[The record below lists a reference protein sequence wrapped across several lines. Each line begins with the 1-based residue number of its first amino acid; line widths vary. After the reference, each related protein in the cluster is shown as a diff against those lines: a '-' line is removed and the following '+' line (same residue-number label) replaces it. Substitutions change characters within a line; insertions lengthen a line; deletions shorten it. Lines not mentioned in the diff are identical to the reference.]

1 MITVVQT
8 MPKIIVDY
16 REDKNIVKELYKDKI
31 DVEIKSLI
39 SADFVM
45 QVKDVNNNV
54 KDLGIERK
62 TLRDF
67 LNSIID
73 KRILTQLISLKEN
86 FPLQLLIIEGE
97 ENIYQIRD
105 FHPNSIRGML
115 SSIAIDYQIPILY
128 TKNYRDTAAYLALIA
143 KRLEK
148 PKRNISLIT
157 KRKPLTLKEQQEYII
172 ESLPGVGPSLSKA
185 LLSKFK
191 SVKNVI
197 NAKEKRLKKVD
208 KIGEKKSKVLREVLD
223 REYKD

>member
-1 MITVVQT
+1 MA
-8 MPKIIVDY
+8 KIIVDY
-16 REDKNIVKELYKDKI
+16 REDKNIVKELYKHKV

-45 QVKDVNNNV
+45 QIKDVNNNV

-62 TLRDF
+62 TLADF

-73 KRILTQLISLKEN
+73 KRILNQLISLKEN
-86 FPLQLLIIEGE
+86 FSLQLLILEGE
-97 ENIYQIRD
+97 ENIYQIRN

-148 PKRNISLIT
+148 PKRHISLVS

-172 ESLPGVGPSLSKA
+172 ESLPGVGPTLSKS
-185 LLSKFK
+185 LLKKFK

-197 NAKEKRLKKVD
+197 NAKEEKLKKVE
-208 KIGEKKSKVLREVLD
+208 KIGDKKSKIIREVLD
-223 REYKD
+223 GEYKE